1 MYRAPLREIRFV
13 MHELLGDEALVK
25 AYADIDYSGDLADN
39 IVEEAAKFAE
49 TVLEPINRPGDEE
62 GAAWSVEGVTT
73 PKGFKEAY
81 AAYVEAG
88 WTQMPVSTELGGQG
102 MPHAV
107 TLAVEEVMFASNMAF
122 FLGTSLAHGAV
133 GAIAA
138 SATPEQVAAFTPK
151 LVSGEW
157 MATMN
162 LTEPQ
167 AGSDLAL
174 LRTRAVAEGDHYRIF
189 GQKIFITYGDH
200 DLTDNIIHLVLARLE
215 GAPEGV
221 KGISLFVVP
230 KFLINADGT
239 SGAAN
244 DLRCLSIEH
253 KLGIHASPTCVMA
266 FGEKQGAV
274 GYLVGPPHS
283 GLAFMFIMMNAARL
297 SVGVQGVAQS
307 ERALQQAL
315 DWARNRKQGR
325 IAGQPAPVAIIEH
338 PDVKRMLLSMKA
350 RTEAMRAL
358 CGFAALE
365 LDRGHRD
372 ADEAARAAA
381 LVRAELLTPIVK
393 GWCTETALDV
403 CSLGVQVH
411 GGMGYIEETGAAQF
425 LRDVRITSIYEGT
438 TGIQSNDL
446 IGRKLGRDR
455 GAAMTSLIQD
465 FLAELNAARALSPEA
480 KAIRNAAT
488 EALTALRDTTEF
500 VQRLAGEDMARAQA
514 VSVSY
519 LKLCGVVLGGCL
531 MARAAAI
538 AEAGLVATPGD
549 AFYEAK
555 LQTSRFYAEQVLPE
569 YAGLA
574 RIVKGGWGSV
584 SEARTDLL

>member
-13 MHELLGDEALVK
+13 MHELLGDDALVK
-25 AYADIDYSGDLADN
+25 AYADIDYSGELADN

-49 TVLEPINRPGDEE
+49 NVLEPINRPGDVQ
-62 GAAWSVEGVTT
+62 GATWKADGVTT

-81 AAYVEAG
+81 AAYVEGG
-88 WTQMPVSTELGGQG
+88 WPQMPVSTELGGQG

-107 TLAVEEVMFASNMAF
+107 TLAVEEIMFASNMAF

-174 LRTRAVAEGDHYRIF
+174 LRTRAVPEGDHYRIF

-200 DLTDNIIHLVLARLE
+200 DLTDNIIHLVLARLD

-230 KFLINADGT
+230 KRLINPDG
-239 SGAAN
+239 SAGAAN

-253 KLGIHASPTCVMA
+253 KMGIHASPTCVMA
-266 FGEKQGAV
+266 FGEKQGAI

-297 SVGVQGVAQS
+297 SVGVQGLAQS

-315 DWARNRKQGR
+315 DWARNRKQGKVP
-325 IAGQPAPVAIIEH
+325 GLPAPAAIIEH

-358 CGFAALE
+358 CSFAALE
-365 LDRGHRD
+365 LDRGHRE

-393 GWCTETALDV
+393 GWCTETAMDV
-403 CSLGVQVH
+403 CSTGVQVH

-438 TGIQSNDL
+438 TGIQANDL
-446 IGRKLGRDR
+446 IGRKLGRDH
-455 GAAMTSLIQD
+455 GAAMAALVQD
-465 FLAELNAARALSPEA
+465 FLAELGASRALSPDTRT
-480 KAIRNAAT
+480 IRDAAT
-488 EALTALRDTTEF
+488 EALTALRDATES
-500 VQRLAGEDMARAQA
+500 VQRLAAEDMSRAQA
-514 VSVSY
+514 VSVAY
-519 LKLCGVVLGGCL
+519 LTLCGVVLGGCL
-531 MARAAAI
+531 MARAAAVS
-538 AEAGLVATPGD
+538 EAALAASPGD
-549 AFYEAK
+549 AFYQAK
-555 LQTSRFYAEQVLPE
+555 LQTCRFYAEQVLPQS
-569 YAGLA
+569 AGLA
-574 RIVKGGWGSV
+574 RVVKSGWGSV
-584 SEARTDLL
+584 SEARSDLI

>member
-13 MHELLGDEALVK
+13 LHELLGDEALVRSF
-25 AYADIDYSGDLADN
+25 ADIDYSGELADN

-49 TVLEPINRPGDEE
+49 SVLEPLNRSGDEQ
-62 GAAWSVEGVTT
+62 GAAWSEGGVTT

-88 WTQMPVSTELGGQG
+88 WTQMPVSADLGGQG

-107 TLAVEEVMFASNMAF
+107 TLAVEEVMFAANMAF

-138 SATPEQVAAFTPK
+138 SATPEQVATFTPK

-174 LRTRAVAEGDHYRIF
+174 LRTRAVPEGDHYRIF

-200 DLTDNIIHLVLARLE
+200 DLADNIIHLVLARIE

-230 KFLINADGT
+230 KRLINPDGT
-239 SGAAN
+239 AGASN

-266 FGEKQGAV
+266 FGEKQGAI

-315 DWARNRKQGR
+315 DWARSRKQGK
-325 IAGQPAPVAIIEH
+325 IEGQPSPVAI
-338 PDVKRMLLSMKA
+338 
-350 RTEAMRAL
+350 
-358 CGFAALE
+358 
-365 LDRGHRD
+365 
-372 ADEAARAAA
+372 
-381 LVRAELLTPIVK
+381 
-393 GWCTETALDV
+393 
-403 CSLGVQVH
+403 
-411 GGMGYIEETGAAQF
+411 
-425 LRDVRITSIYEGT
+425 
-438 TGIQSNDL
+438 
-446 IGRKLGRDR
+446 
-455 GAAMTSLIQD
+455 
-465 FLAELNAARALSPEA
+465 
-480 KAIRNAAT
+480 
-488 EALTALRDTTEF
+488 
-500 VQRLAGEDMARAQA
+500 
-514 VSVSY
+514 
-519 LKLCGVVLGGCL
+519 
-531 MARAAAI
+531 
-538 AEAGLVATPGD
+538 
-549 AFYEAK
+549 
-555 LQTSRFYAEQVLPE
+555 
-569 YAGLA
+569 
-574 RIVKGGWGSV
+574 
-584 SEARTDLL
+584 